1 LKDVF
6 FYDFMQ
12 INIISNLIHVSFES
26 KSNYFF
32 SRELLCRDLK
42 NKGGKNN
49 GTIYVA
55 QRRRNTDE

>member
-1 LKDVF
+1 
-6 FYDFMQ
+6 MQ